1 MIPSIRIATI
11 SDADLL
17 LIWRNDP
24 NVRKFSKSTELISR
38 TEHIVWLE
46 NRLKRFKNEPL
57 FIFDIGG
64 ELAGTARLDSLRKV
78 EQSFEVSI
86 LVDPKFQG
94 FGYAKILLDQICDY
108 AKVNL
113 NAESIVAEIHMDN
126 SKSVKL
132 FQSSGFTY
140 STREGSFLKYLKSS
154 IH

>member
-24 NVRKFSKSTELISR
+24 NVRKFSKSTGLISQK
-38 TEHIVWLE
+38 EHIVWLE
-46 NRLKRFKNEPL
+46 NRLKRFKDEPL
-57 FIFDIGG
+57 FILDIEGD
-64 ELAGTARLDSLRKV
+64 LAGTARLDLLQKV
-78 EQSFEVSI
+78 EKSFEVSI

-94 FGYAKILLDQICDY
+94 FGYGKILLDQICDY
-108 AKVNL
+108 AIGNL
-113 NAESIVAEIHMDN
+113 HAESIVAVIHIYN

-132 FQSSGFTY
+132 FQSSGFNY
-140 STREGSFLKYLKSS
+140 SGREGNFLKYLKSS